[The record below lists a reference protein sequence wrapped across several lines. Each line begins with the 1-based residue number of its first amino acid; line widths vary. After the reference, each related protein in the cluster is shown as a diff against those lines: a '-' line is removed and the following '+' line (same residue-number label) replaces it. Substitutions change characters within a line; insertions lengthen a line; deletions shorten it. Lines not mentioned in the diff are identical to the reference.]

1 MLLTLLQ
8 AKYRLEGVLD
18 GEEVIEG
25 EQGVV
30 VEDDVHPVGQRA
42 HIEYFACKAA
52 DDFVAAV
59 AQGGL
64 AQITIPIAGGA
75 EGVDVVA
82 AVGGDATGP

>member
-1 MLLTLLQ
+1 M
-8 AKYRLEGVLD
+8 LD

-25 EQGVV
+25 EQWVI

-42 HIEYFACKAA
+42 HIGHFAGKAA
-52 DDFVAAV
+52 DDFVAAI

-64 AQITIPIAGGA
+64 AQVVIPITGGA
-75 EGVDVVA
+75 EGVDIVT

>member
-18 GEEVIEG
+18 GEEVIKG

-42 HIEYFACKAA
+42 HIGHFPGKAA
-52 DDFVAAV
+52 DDFVAAI

-64 AQITIPIAGGA
+64 AQVVIPITGGA
-75 EGVDVVA
+75 EGVDIVT

>member
-1 MLLTLLQ
+1 
-8 AKYRLEGVLD
+8 VLNS
-18 GEEVIEG
+18 EEVIEG

-42 HIEYFACKAA
+42 HIGHFACKAA

-64 AQITIPIAGGA
+64 AQVFIPITGGT
-75 EGVDVVA
+75 EGVDIVTAIGVMPRA
-82 AVGGDATGP
+82 LKSL

>member
-1 MLLTLLQ
+1 M
-8 AKYRLEGVLD
+8 LD
-18 GEEVIEG
+18 GEEVIKG

-30 VEDDVHPVGQRA
+30 VEDDVHPVGQWT
-42 HIEYFACKAA
+42 HIGHFPGKAA

-82 AVGGDATGP
+82 AVGGDATGS